1 MGDKIKLN
9 VLVFEDDAEQREI
22 LISKIK
28 IAGFETVILFIDP
41 VEYYDAKND
50 SFDKDGFLAIINE
63 KVKGNYILL
72 IASDWNLF
80 DKTEKCPSIK
90 GIDIIETM
98 LSINPKFS
106 KVQYLLYSSNVDEAS
121 KIILERI
128 KENIDSR
135 DNNEI
140 GTINLLKLIF
150 TARIKFIKRGPHF
163 DEIIQLIMEE
173 KSISSVVL
181 NSLENFDETIVIN
194 TGNENF
200 DGRKI
205 SHFLELI
212 QKNDLGGLK
221 FIKEFTELAI
231 ANYTELNE

>member
-1 MGDKIKLN
+1 MGDKLKLN

-28 IAGFETVILFIDP
+28 ITGFDTNILFIDP
-41 VEYYDAKND
+41 VDYYDAQND
-50 SFDKDGFLAIINE
+50 SFDNGRFLETINE
-63 KVKGNYILL
+63 KIKGNYVHL

-80 DKTEKCPSIK
+80 DKTEKCTAIK

-98 LSINPKFS
+98 LSINLKFS

-135 DNNEI
+135 ESDEI
-140 GTINLLKLIF
+140 ATINLLKLIF

-163 DEIIQLIMEE
+163 NEIIQLLKDE

-181 NSLENFDETIVIN
+181 NSLENFDETMVVN
-194 TGNENF
+194 TGNGNL

-212 QKNDLGGLK
+212 QKNEIGGLK

-231 ANYTELNE
+231 ANYTELNA